1 MAKAKAK
8 AKIKRIYVRLVGY
21 RRHQRPVYSDT
32 TQLDVELSCVAING
46 P

>member
-1 MAKAKAK
+1 MSARAAVNKYNPISYFCISAALLKA
-8 AKIKRIYVRLVGY
+8 RLY
-21 RRHQRPVYSDT
+21 DT